1 MGFVNI
7 IFFTVPKRVH
17 FTLVGVN
24 FFAFILLTFKFLRLI
39 QVTAESLINVKLLLS
54 ALSTFI

>member
-17 FTLVGVN
+17 FTLVGAK
-24 FFAFILLTFKFLRLI
+24 FFAFILLTFKFLTLI
-39 QVTAESLINVKLLLS
+39 QITPESPIIVKLLFVII
-54 ALSTFI
+54 TFI